1 MKLHVFALPCL
12 ALGGAALLLG
22 PTGEAR
28 GFSKIGGSLSL
39 GQRDFRVR
47 NNFADAA
54 SNNNTASQTNW
65 PGWTGSFLAIWKGAM
80 EWGSGPHGTGSG
92 DTTQVNIGDG
102 GANFD
107 PAWMGEATAVGSP
120 NNNIVSA
127 IASGGFCGGGV
138 LAYTEA
144 PIVDGYRIRFCD
156 SFTWSDGPGN
166 INFNQF
172 DIQGVACH
180 EYGHALGLGHSSFGQ
195 ATMAPGIGQGSTSW
209 RSLHSD
215 DIAGVQCIYG
225 VKDPTKPEITATQ
238 GLGTTVNIFGNFFSS
253 VNNEVWFTH
262 ANVTAVQF
270 DPRVIVTGVSS
281 SSGMIS
287 LTIPAGAGPGD
298 VLVKIP
304 GGQTGAHL
312 SNGFPWAPDVT
323 IGSVPTA
330 CFANLALPAQLAS
343 DPLLA
348 DVGGNPGIGPKIGD
362 GAEVFDLSLDCSG
375 MATGG
380 VTTIVLRRVQ
390 LGAPLSTAFGDLWH
404 SGSVLLKNPGVH
416 SQDVVSIGAVG
427 LPNDPSFVGVEYT
440 AQGFCSQSGGGSRL
454 SSGLVQTVG
463 G

>member
-1 MKLHVFALPCL
+1 MNLRAFLLPCL

-22 PTGEAR
+22 PTEEAH
-28 GFSKIGGSLSL
+28 GFSKIGGSLNL

-47 NNFADAA
+47 NNFTDAA
-54 SNNNTASQTNW
+54 SNNNTVAQANW

-80 EWGSGPHGTGSG
+80 EWGSGPHGSG
-92 DTTQVNIGDG
+92 AGDVTQPNIGDG

-107 PAWMGEATAVGSP
+107 PAWMGEAVAVGSS

-156 SFTWSDGPGN
+156 SFAWSDGPATIG
-166 INFNQF
+166 FSQF

-180 EYGHALGLGHSSFGQ
+180 EYGHALGLGHSTFGQ
-195 ATMAPGIGQGSTSW
+195 ATMAPGIGQGSTVW

-225 VKDPTKPEITATQ
+225 VKDPFKPEITATQ
-238 GLGTTVNIFGNFFSS
+238 GLGTTVNIFGSFFSP
-253 VNNEVWFTH
+253 VDNEVWFTR
-262 ANVTAVQF
+262 ANVSAVQA
-270 DPRVIVTGVSS
+270 DPRVIATGVSS
-281 SSGMIS
+281 SGGMIS
-287 LTIPAGAGPGD
+287 LPIPTGAGPGD

-304 GGQTGAHL
+304 GGNTGAQL

-323 IGSVPTA
+323 IGNVPTA
-330 CFANLALPAQLAS
+330 CFVNVALPAEFAS

-348 DVGGNPGIGPKIGD
+348 DVGGDPGLGPKIAD
-362 GAEVFDLSLDCSG
+362 ATEVFDLSLDCSG
-375 MATGG
+375 MTTAG
-380 VTTIVLRRVQ
+380 VYTIVLRTSQ
-390 LGAPLSTAFGDLWH
+390 LGSPLSTSFGDLWH
-404 SGSVLLKNPGVH
+404 SGSVLVKSPGAH
-416 SQDVVSIGAVG
+416 TQNVVSFGTVV
-427 LPNDPSFVGVEYT
+427 LPSDPAFVGVEYT